1 MLIYEQ
7 HPRHANKQRKEESC
21 GEIERIK
28 KVLPVDQGDQDD
40 NSGLLIHDQNVMVHG
55 T

>member
-1 MLIYEQ
+1 MRTSRE
-7 HPRHANKQRKEESC
+7 KEESC

-40 NSGLLIHDQNVMVHG
+40 NSALLIHGQNGLDHG